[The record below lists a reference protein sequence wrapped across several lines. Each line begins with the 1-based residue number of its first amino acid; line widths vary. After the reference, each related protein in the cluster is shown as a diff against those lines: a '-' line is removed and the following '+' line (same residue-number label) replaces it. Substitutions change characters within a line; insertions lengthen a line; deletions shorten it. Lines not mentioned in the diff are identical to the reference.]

1 MNSDKKFPVHAEIVV
16 NLTMQDI
23 DDIMCLALE
32 GGITYW
38 CCEAEVVGEYLGE
51 YAHEQISRNGTLL
64 LHYSEEDKEYQFTLE
79 HFVQGF
85 RLYLEQGC
93 HIAVEDSAIDTG
105 DLDANDADCI
115 VQFGLF
121 GEVLYGLVRCPV

>member
-1 MNSDKKFPVHAEIVV
+1 MNNDMIFPVHAEIVV
-16 NLTMQDI
+16 NLTMKDI
-23 DDIMCLALE
+23 DDIMCTALE

-38 CCEAEVVGEYLGE
+38 CCKADVVGEYLGE

-64 LHYSEEDKEYQFTLE
+64 LHDSEEEKTYQFTLE

-93 HIAVEDSAIDTG
+93 HVQVEDNSIDTS
-105 DLDANDADCI
+105 DIDANDADCI
-115 VQFGLF
+115 VQLGLF
-121 GEVLYGLVRCPV
+121 EEVVFG